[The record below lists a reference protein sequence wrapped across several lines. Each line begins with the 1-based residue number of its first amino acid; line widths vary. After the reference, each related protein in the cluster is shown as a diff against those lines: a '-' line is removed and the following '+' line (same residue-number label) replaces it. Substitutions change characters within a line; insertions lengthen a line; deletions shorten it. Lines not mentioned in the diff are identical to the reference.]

1 MKDFCGFR
9 LGNIH
14 TEDLHLVVVSS
25 GDRYDK
31 NLLPNPTDYT
41 TEITGSDGNY
51 YFGQTYSTR
60 EFQIEVAFDSV
71 DEPTWRNYG

>member
-1 MKDFCGFR
+1 MNVSDFTSFR
-9 LGNIH
+9 FGNIH

-60 EFQIEVAFDSV
+60 EF
-71 DEPTWRNYG
+71 